1 MSAPISEHRMR
12 TGRCEMAWL
21 EAGAGWPVILLHA
34 FPLNADMW
42 RPQLEAVPAGWRF
55 IAPHFRGF
63 GGTRALAP
71 AAPGNAGLDEYA
83 ADIGDF
89 MDSLTLEDAVI
100 AGLSMGGYVAFALHR
115 QTPARFN
122 GLVLADTRPQADTPA
137 GRDAR
142 GAMRDLVAR
151 EGTAA
156 VATQMLPKLLSA
168 RSRSE
173 DPGVASYV
181 RRLIEGADPAG
192 VDAAIAAMMDRP
204 DSTPDLPRI
213 ASATLVLAGELDEIT
228 PVADARA
235 MQTAIPRSTL
245 TILEGAGHLSNLE
258 RPAAFNRALGDF
270 LLARL

>member
-71 AAPGNAGLDEYA
+71 GGGGLDDYA

-100 AGLSMGGYVAFALHR
+100 AGLSMGGYVAFAMYR
-115 QTPARFN
+115 QAPARFN
-122 GLVLADTRPQADTPA
+122 GLVLANTRPQADTPA
-137 GRDAR
+137 GREGR
-142 GAMRDLVAR
+142 RAMRDLVAR
-151 EGTAA
+151 EGTAP
-156 VATQMLPKLLSA
+156 VAAQMLPKLLSA
-168 RSRSE
+168 RARSE
-173 DPGVASYV
+173 DPEVAEYV
-181 RRLIEGADPAG
+181 RRVIEGADPAG
-192 VDAAIAAMMDRP
+192 VGAAIAAMMERP

-213 ASATLVLAGELDEIT
+213 ACATLVVAGELDEIT
-228 PVADARA
+228 PVADAQA

-245 TILEGAGHLSNLE
+245 TILAGAGHLSNLE
-258 RPAAFNRALGDF
+258 RPAPFNRALGDF